1 MVKLPDKKSLEGFTK
16 KVGEAVK
23 LPDNSEKKSEKPV
36 VPESEEERI
45 RREERERIE
54 KERIEKEKA
63 EKARGDAEKA
73 KEYEKIEAQKQAE
86 KERLAE
92 EARKQKEKDE
102 WAREE
107 DRKKAEEERK
117 RAQIEKEVLARQK
130 TEAPKKGWGGKIA
143 LVFIILLILIVAAA
157 YVTLITGNDV
167 LDGYGYPLSY
177 TGQYDVI
184 IPDSEKINFGPI
196 PVQAISSGD
205 AITLVINNDR
215 RTISVGESV
224 TYPVKH
230 VIVKTLGFPVFDGD
244 YEVTATYRGVV
255 TNRDDF
261 LVVLKTS
268 QPIPGWLV
276 SVMKPSGVDITTV

>member
-1 MVKLPDKKSLEGFTK
+1 MVKLPDKESLEGFTK

-23 LPDNSEKKSEKPV
+23 LPDDPEKKEEKPV

-54 KERIEKEKA
+54 KERLEKEN
-63 EKARGDAEKA
+63 AEKA

-92 EARKQKEKDE
+92 EAKKQKEKDE

-107 DRKKAEEERK
+107 DRKRTEEEKK
-117 RAQIEKEVLARQK
+117 RAQIEKEVLAKQK
-130 TEAPKKGWGGKIA
+130 AAAPKKSHAGKIILA
-143 LVFIILLILIVAAA
+143 FIIILVIVVVAA

-177 TGQYDVI
+177 TGQYDVLM
-184 IPDSEKINFGPI
+184 PDNEKIYFGPV
-196 PVQAISSGD
+196 PVQAISSGG
-205 AITLVINNDR
+205 AVTLVINNDR
-215 RTISVGESV
+215 RTINVGESA
-224 TYPVKH
+224 TFPVKH
-230 VIVKTLGFPVFDGD
+230 VIIRTLGIPVFDGD

-276 SVMKPSGVDITTV
+276 SIMKPSGVAITSV

>member
-23 LPDNSEKKSEKPV
+23 LPDDDKKKEDKPV
-36 VPESEEERI
+36 VPESEAERI

-54 KERIEKEKA
+54 KERMEKEKE
-63 EKARGDAEKA
+63 EKAKADSEKA

-130 TEAPKKGWGGKIA
+130 SEKPKKGWGGKIA
-143 LVFIILLILIVAAA
+143 LGIIILIVLIVAAA

-184 IPDSEKINFGPI
+184 VPDNSKIYFGPV
-196 PVQAISSGD
+196 PVQAFSSGD
-205 AITLVINNDR
+205 AITLQVNSDR
-215 RTISVGESV
+215 KTLKVGESA
-224 TYPVKH
+224 TFPVKH
-230 VIVKTLGFPVFDGD
+230 VIVRTLGIPVFDGD

-276 SVMKPSGVDITTV
+276 SIMKPSGVDITPI

>member
-1 MVKLPDKKSLEGFTK
+1 MVKLPDKKSFEGLTK
-16 KVGEAVK
+16 KMGEAVK
-23 LPDNSEKKSEKPV
+23 TSDKPETKEETPGV
-36 VPESEEERI
+36 SKSEEERI
-45 RREERERIE
+45 RKEERERIE
-54 KERIEKEKA
+54 KEKREKEN
-63 EKARGDAEKA
+63 AEKA

-92 EARKQKEKDE
+92 EARKQKEKDD

-107 DRKKAEEERK
+107 ERKKREEEKK
-117 RAQIEKEVLARQK
+117 RAEIEKEVLSRQK
-130 TEAPKKGWGGKIA
+130 AEAPKKGWGGKIA
-143 LVFIILLILIVAAA
+143 LAFIILLIVIVVAAYA
-157 YVTLITGNDV
+157 TLITGNDV

-184 IPDSEKINFGPI
+184 IPDNQKINFGPV
-196 PVQAISSGD
+196 PVQAISSGN

-215 RTISVGESV
+215 RTIPVGESA
-224 TYPVKH
+224 TFPVKH
-230 VIVKTLGFPVFDGD
+230 IIVRTLGIPVFDGD

-276 SVMKPSGVDITTV
+276 SIMKPSGVDITAV

>member
-1 MVKLPDKKSLEGFTK
+1 MVKLPDKKTFEGLSK
-16 KVGEAVK
+16 KVEEAVK
-23 LPDNSEKKSEKPV
+23 PSDKPDDKEKKITI
-36 VPESEEERI
+36 PESEEERI

-54 KERIEKEKA
+54 KEMHEKEN
-63 EKARGDAEKA
+63 EKKA
-73 KEYEKIEAQKQAE
+73 KEYEKIEVQKQAE

-92 EARKQKEKDE
+92 EAKKQKEKEE
-102 WAREE
+102 WSREE
-107 DRKKAEEERK
+107 EKKRIEEEK
-117 RAQIEKEVLARQK
+117 RNAEIEKEILARQK
-130 TEAPKKGWGGKIA
+130 SETPKKSYRGKIV
-143 LVFIILLILIVAAA
+143 LGIIILLLILVVAAYA
-157 YVTLITGNDV
+157 TLITGNDV

-184 IPDSEKINFGPI
+184 IPDNEKISFGPV

-215 RTISVGESV
+215 RTIKIGES
-224 TYPVKH
+224 TTFPVKH
-230 VIVKTLGFPVFDGD
+230 VIIRTLGIPVFDGD

-276 SVMKPSGVDITTV
+276 SIMKPSGVDISAV